1 MPTHSS
7 AACLLSFVLA
17 GAAPSVAALELREVR
32 VEGIADEAMRD
43 DVADALSLQRL
54 EPGRRATLS
63 ESRLSYLL
71 RRTPGEVRAAMEP
84 YGYYAPEIAPDV
96 RRDGDHVD
104 VVVRVVPGEPVRVT
118 ARDITLTGPAAA
130 DSTLMR
136 LLGRFRPRDGQV
148 FHHGTYEDGK
158 ARIDRALAERG
169 YFDAALPVHTVRV
182 ERATRS
188 AAIELAWT
196 SGERYALGD
205 ATFHGHPFRPGL
217 LENLVPWTP
226 GEPYR
231 QSELLDLQR
240 SLAGLD
246 YFAAIDITAD
256 PDAAGTDRQVPV
268 DVALA
273 PAKRSV
279 WSAGVRYGTDTGL
292 GVTAGLDRRWVNDR
306 GHKFRALAQV
316 AERRTDLAAQYRIPA
331 FAWLDGWYALGAN
344 VREEE
349 VDGVAGQLLEVIASR
364 SGRLDDWTLTAAVN
378 VRRERFDDVA
388 TGFTRSYST
397 LVYPSLLAQ
406 WSRSDD
412 LLYPRSALGFTAE
425 LRGGHSA
432 IGSDVDFLQL
442 RAEGRWVHGFGRRQR
457 LLLRAEAGTTVS
469 DDFDALPPSLRF
481 HAGGDRSVRGYGYRG
496 IGEIATDLQGRE
508 FAIGGKHLVVASVEF
523 EHMFDRTW
531 GAAVFVDA
539 GDAFDEADDFELQP
553 GAGVGL
559 RWRSPVGPVRL
570 DVAHGFGDQAGQ
582 SVRLHLNIGPD
593 L

>member
-256 PDAAGTDRQVPV
+256 PDAAGADRQVPV

-412 LLYPRSALGFTAE
+412 LLYPRSALGFTTE

-442 RAEGRWVHGFGRRQR
+442 RAEGRWVHGNGRRQR
-457 LLLRAEAGTTVS
+457 LLLPPRPVPPSATTSTRCRRRCASMPVATAACAGTGIAASARSRPTCRGANSRSAASTSSSRASSSSTCSTARGARRCSSTPAMRSTRPTISNCSPAPASACAGARRSGRCGWMSRMVS
-469 DDFDALPPSLRF
+469 ATR
-481 HAGGDRSVRGYGYRG
+481 RGSRC
-496 IGEIATDLQGRE
+496 ACT
-508 FAIGGKHLVVASVEF
+508 
-523 EHMFDRTW
+523 
-531 GAAVFVDA
+531 
-539 GDAFDEADDFELQP
+539 
-553 GAGVGL
+553 
-559 RWRSPVGPVRL
+559 
-570 DVAHGFGDQAGQ
+570 
-582 SVRLHLNIGPD
+582 
-593 L
+593 